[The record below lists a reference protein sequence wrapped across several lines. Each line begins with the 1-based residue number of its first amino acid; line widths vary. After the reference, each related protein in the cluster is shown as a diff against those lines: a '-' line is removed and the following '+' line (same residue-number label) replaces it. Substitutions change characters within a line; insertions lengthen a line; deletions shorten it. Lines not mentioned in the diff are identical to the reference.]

1 MLGTEKR
8 DYPLLRGA
16 IVKLAHDDPQ
26 LAGRVLAALLP
37 AQAAAIE
44 GPLAYD
50 LTITGLGTFAVKVAE
65 GRAEVEPIDR
75 RRGRPQAEFHLS
87 ADPLILAELLAGVE
101 HRIGRFFGPARI
113 RGRKRRLKEL
123 KVLPQSTPTLAD
135 GARAGATLDPE
146 LVYRTFAYA
155 VHPSWTRGHTFTIAQ
170 TVDGDPPQTWYLTAQ
185 NGAGLRA
192 SATPPDTPPAATVT
206 MTRDV
211 FDRLLRGE
219 PVPHGQRPTVRGD
232 RGAVA
237 LMQAWTER
245 AR

>member
-1 MLGTEKR
+1 M
-8 DYPLLRGA
+8 
-16 IVKLAHDDPQ
+16 
-26 LAGRVLAALLP
+26 
-37 AQAAAIE
+37 
-44 GPLAYD
+44 
-50 LTITGLGTFAVKVAE
+50 
-65 GRAEVEPIDR
+65 
-75 RRGRPQAEFHLS
+75 
-87 ADPLILAELLAGVE
+87 
-101 HRIGRFFGPARI
+101 
-113 RGRKRRLKEL
+113 
-123 KVLPQSTPTLAD
+123 
-135 GARAGATLDPE
+135 
-146 LVYRTFAYA
+146 
-155 VHPSWTRGHTFTIAQ
+155 HPSWTRGHTFTIAQ

-232 RGAVA
+232 RDAVA